1 MRVGLLVAAT
11 GPYFR
16 FVEPLLRSATEH
28 LFPDDEIES
37 HVFTD
42 ADVVPAAPGAHLHPW
57 PHRPWPD
64 GTIRRYHAYWGARD
78 ALARC
83 DFLLATDADMRFVG
97 PVGREIVGRLTA
109 TQHPGFVG
117 KRGSYEDRPES
128 AACVRPDE
136 GAAYYCGGF
145 VGGLTAPFL
154 ALSQRISRQVDAD
167 AARGVVAVWHD
178 ESHLNRCLI
187 DTPPE
192 RTLTPAYCTPEGC
205 DWFTPTEPARVLALA
220 KNHADFQS

>member
-1 MRVGLLVAAT
+1 MNVGLLVAAT

-16 FVEPLLRSATEH
+16 FVEPLLRSAQEH
-28 LFPDDEIES
+28 FFPEDDVEA

-42 ADVVPAAPGAHLHPW
+42 AHVESVATGAHIHPW

-64 GTIRRYHAYWGARD
+64 GTIRRYHAYWGVRD
-78 ALARC
+78 ALAGC
-83 DFLLATDADMRFVG
+83 DFLVAMDADMRFVG
-97 PVGREIVGRLTA
+97 PVGREIVGSLVG

-136 GAAYYCGGF
+136 GTVYYCGGF
-145 VGGLTAPFL
+145 LGGLTAPFMGL
-154 ALSQRISRQVDAD
+154 AQQLSRRVDQD
-167 AARGVVAVWHD
+167 YAAGLMAVWHD
-178 ESHLNRCLI
+178 ESHLNRCFI

-192 RTLTPAYCTPEGC
+192 RTLTPAYCTP
-205 DWFTPTEPARVLALA
+205 DVPWYTPVEPARVLALDKDHSQFRA
-220 KNHADFQS
+220 

>member
-11 GPYFR
+11 GPYLR
-16 FVEPLLRSATEH
+16 FVEPLLRSAAEH
-28 LFPDDEIES
+28 FFPEDDLEV

-42 ADVVPAAPGAHLHPW
+42 ADAAPADARVHPW

-64 GTIRRYHAYWGARD
+64 GTLRRYHAYWGARD
-78 ALARC
+78 ALVGC
-83 DFLLATDADMRFVG
+83 DFLVAMDADMRFVG
-97 PVGREIVGRLTA
+97 PVGREIVGALVG
-109 TQHPGFVG
+109 TQHPGFTG

-128 AACVRPDE
+128 TACVGPDE

-154 ALSQRISRQVDAD
+154 ALAQRIARRVDLD
-167 AARGVVAVWHD
+167 AAKGLTAVWHD
-178 ESHLNRCLI
+178 ESHLNRCLE

-192 RTLTPAYCTPEGC
+192 RTLSPAYCTPEGC

-220 KNHADFQS
+220 KKHADFQA